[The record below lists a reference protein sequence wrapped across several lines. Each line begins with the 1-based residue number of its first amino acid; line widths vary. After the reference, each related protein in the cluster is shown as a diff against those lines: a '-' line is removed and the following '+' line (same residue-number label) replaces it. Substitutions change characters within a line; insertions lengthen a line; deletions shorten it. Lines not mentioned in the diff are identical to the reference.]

1 VEKTILGLDRKQAI
15 WLTGH
20 SLGGALALL
29 CGYRLQPL
37 LETHNA
43 QARNSRNH
51 DQLRGSVFG
60 VYTVGQPRCGNRE
73 FAEEAERRLP
83 GKLFRTINNRDI
95 VPRVP
100 TRTMNYRHAGS
111 VRYIDEFGRVHTD
124 PGLWFRLLDTLLVSP
139 EDLKDRATETVR
151 DHSVDGYVAHL
162 RDAMVLPR

>member
-1 VEKTILGLDRKQAI
+1 VEKTILSLDRKQAI

-37 LETHNA
+37 LQRHNE
-43 QARNSRNH
+43 QARTSGKH
-51 DQLRGSVFG
+51 DQLLGSVFG

-73 FAEEAERRLP
+73 FAEEVERRLP
-83 GKLFRTINNRDI
+83 GKIFRTINNRDI

-100 TRTMNYRHAGS
+100 TRTMGYRHAGS
-111 VRYIDEFGRVHTD
+111 VRYIDEFGKLHTD

-139 EDLKDRATETVR
+139 DDLNDRATETVK
-151 DHSVDGYVAHL
+151 DHSVDEYVAHL
-162 RDAMVLPR
+162 RDATALP